1 MKVEVRYLL
10 NGSAIMP
17 DKTGENRNSDGTF
30 KKGVSGNLNGR
41 PKGSQSIPDILKKIG
56 FEEGTKE
63 GHSKLEVVL
72 RKVFHYALQGK
83 SWAVE
88 FIANRTEGK
97 AVERT
102 ADVSDKWHEI
112 VRSAHSDPE

>member
-1 MKVEVRYLL
+1 V
-10 NGSAIMP
+10 P
-17 DKTGENRNSDGTF
+17 DKTGENRNFNGTF

-41 PKGSQSIPDILKKIG
+41 PQGSQSIPDILKKIG
-56 FEEGTKE
+56 FEEGTKD
-63 GHSKLEVVL
+63 GSTSKLEVVL

-102 ADVSDKWHEI
+102 ADVTDKWHEI
-112 VRSAHSDPE
+112 VRSAHSETE